1 MMIMEQTM
9 SSTRVEQLRERIND
23 ENYLYAA
30 IQRIA
35 MVLSNELI
43 DMSRQKQYPHK
54 GGRYNERQGQ
64 RRG

>member
-1 MMIMEQTM
+1 MMILEQTM

-43 DMSRQKQYPHK
+43 VMSQK
-54 GGRYNERQGQ
+54 GGRYNERQGKK
-64 RRG
+64 RR

>member
-1 MMIMEQTM
+1 MMIMEQRV

-23 ENYLYAA
+23 EDYLYAA

-43 DMSRQKQYPHK
+43 VMSHK
-54 GGRYNERQGQ
+54 GGRYNERQGKK
-64 RRG
+64 RR

>member
-1 MMIMEQTM
+1 MMTTEQTI
-9 SSTRVEQLRERIND
+9 SSTRVEQLRKRIND

-43 DMSRQKQYPHK
+43 DMSQG
-54 GGRYNERQGQ
+54 GGRYYERQRK
-64 RRG
+64 RRR

>member
-1 MMIMEQTM
+1 MMIMEQTV
-9 SSTRVEQLRERIND
+9 SSTKVEQLRERIND

-43 DMSRQKQYPHK
+43 DMSRR
-54 GGRYNERQGQ
+54 GGMYNERQGKK
-64 RRG
+64 RR